1 MTKFEIQ
8 DCVQVK
14 VGHRLQG
21 MVGDVLAIRSPST
34 MAPCGMA
41 LMQRRSC
48 NRFAEGLHVWETH
61 PSSIFTEWISFVALK
76 SPSWLSD

>member
-21 MVGDVLAIRSPST
+21 MVGDVLAIRLPST
-34 MAPCGMA
+34 MAPHGMA
-41 LMQRRSC
+41 LMQRRSVI
-48 NRFAEGLHVWETH
+48 RPKGHAWETH
-61 PSSIFTEWISFVALK
+61 PSSIFTEWISFASLK